1 MSAEWTITG
10 LTYDREK
17 AERTLDNNNR
27 QASCSVLFS
36 AQCASFN
43 YFMASEVNLS
53 MEGPLIWEKSPR
65 SFIDVEEKEAPEGR
79 NERSIVASALSGLEV
94 LRLLNTEAYVR
105 LSRMEIADNKEDQLR
120 YLEKFGLIKKSGS
133 AYELPLFSAYLL
145 ARNLSDFNQLPKSV
159 FELSRTAATT
169 I

>member
-43 YFMASEVNLS
+43 YFMA
-53 MEGPLIWEKSPR
+53 PRLI
-65 SFIDVEEKEAPEGR
+65 
-79 NERSIVASALSGLEV
+79 
-94 LRLLNTEAYVR
+94 
-105 LSRMEIADNKEDQLR
+105 
-120 YLEKFGLIKKSGS
+120 
-133 AYELPLFSAYLL
+133 
-145 ARNLSDFNQLPKSV
+145 
-159 FELSRTAATT
+159 
-169 I
+169 

>member
-1 MSAEWTITG
+1 MG
-10 LTYDREK
+10 
-17 AERTLDNNNR
+17 
-27 QASCSVLFS
+27 
-36 AQCASFN
+36 
-43 YFMASEVNLS
+43 
-53 MEGPLIWEKSPR
+53 KSPR

-145 ARNLSDFNQLPKSV
+145 ARNLSDFNQLAKRQCSNCLV
-159 FELSRTAATT
+159 RRQRQFESCYL
-169 I
+169 

>member
-43 YFMASEVNLS
+43 YFMASE
-53 MEGPLIWEKSPR
+53 
-65 SFIDVEEKEAPEGR
+65 
-79 NERSIVASALSGLEV
+79 
-94 LRLLNTEAYVR
+94 
-105 LSRMEIADNKEDQLR
+105 DN
-120 YLEKFGLIKKSGS
+120 
-133 AYELPLFSAYLL
+133 
-145 ARNLSDFNQLPKSV
+145 
-159 FELSRTAATT
+159 
-169 I
+169 

>member
-27 QASCSVLFS
+27 QASCSVLFF

-105 LSRMEIADNKEDQLR
+105 LSR
-120 YLEKFGLIKKSGS
+120 
-133 AYELPLFSAYLL
+133 
-145 ARNLSDFNQLPKSV
+145 NLCTKGG
-159 FELSRTAATT
+159 
-169 I
+169 

>member
-1 MSAEWTITG
+1 MKETLYECGMDNYWFDLRQG
-10 LTYDREK
+10 K

-105 LSRMEIADNKEDQLR
+105 LSR
-120 YLEKFGLIKKSGS
+120 
-133 AYELPLFSAYLL
+133 
-145 ARNLSDFNQLPKSV
+145 NLCTKGG
-159 FELSRTAATT
+159 
-169 I
+169 